1 MAAPIPLLAPVT
13 TAMREA
19 ADGAAVAM
27 GCSRSRSGSAP
38 FSLRLLLWILPGSE
52 ALRPREG
59 RIRPHAPFR
68 GAHMITA
75 IPARQISAPVMSQ
88 RSGR

>member
-1 MAAPIPLLAPVT
+1 MPLLAPVT

-19 ADGAAVAM
+19 EGGAAVAM
-27 GCSRSRSGSAP
+27 GWSSGRRSVRLAVPSVGDPQPP
-38 FSLRLLLWILPGSE
+38 FL
-52 ALRPREG
+52 
-59 RIRPHAPFR
+59 

-75 IPARQISAPVMSQ
+75 IPARQISAPVTSQ